1 MSETALTWL
10 VSRGGAVIR
19 DFQASTGLDRVQ
31 VSAQEKEVI
40 LLGTGDAVK
49 AGSRY
54 LFERGV
60 EKELPMSPVQIQY
73 LLKDKGA
80 KIQEMEAATGL
91 GAIDLDREE
100 V

>member
-73 LLKDKGA
+73 LTLTLTLTLIEGA
-80 KIQEMEAATGL
+80 PDEPGPDPVPPQ
-91 GAIDLDREE
+91 R
-100 V
+100 

>member
-1 MSETALTWL
+1 
-10 VSRGGAVIR
+10 
-19 DFQASTGLDRVQ
+19 
-31 VSAQEKEVI
+31 
-40 LLGTGDAVK
+40 
-49 AGSRY
+49 
-54 LFERGV
+54 
-60 EKELPMSPVQIQY
+60 MSPVQIQY